1 MNEERLKELEAF
13 KAKLE
18 IQLNETVFLI
28 QGYKNAMENQQDDV
42 PEQVERSL
50 TQTKRKSQTP
60 RTEEW
65 LCLNDRALKNN

>member
-28 QGYKNAMENQQDDV
+28 QGYKNAMENSDDN
-42 PEQVERSL
+42 EAKADQESAGNA
-50 TQTKRKSQTP
+50 
-60 RTEEW
+60 E
-65 LCLNDRALKNN
+65 

>member
-42 PEQVERSL
+42 PEQVEKVWPK
-50 TQTKRKSQTP
+50 QKEKAKRP
-60 RTEEW
+60 ER
-65 LCLNDRALKNN
+65 KNGYA

>member
-28 QGYKNAMENQQDDV
+28 QGYKNAMETNEDV
-42 PEQVERSL
+42 PEQ
-50 TQTKRKSQTP
+50 QA
-60 RTEEW
+60 EEV
-65 LCLNDRALKNN
+65 

>member
-28 QGYKNAMENQQDDV
+28 QGYKNAIKNEDV
-42 PEQVERSL
+42 QESEVSE
-50 TQTKRKSQTP
+50 
-60 RTEEW
+60 
-65 LCLNDRALKNN
+65 

>member
-28 QGYKNAMENQQDDV
+28 QGYKNAMESNDV
-42 PEQVERSL
+42 SEQ
-50 TQTKRKSQTP
+50 
-60 RTEEW
+60 EE
-65 LCLNDRALKNN
+65 ASE

>member
-28 QGYKNAMENQQDDV
+28 QGYKNAMEKQQDDV
-42 PEQVERSL
+42 PEQVE
-50 TQTKRKSQTP
+50 
-60 RTEEW
+60 EV
-65 LCLNDRALKNN
+65 

>member
-1 MNEERLKELEAF
+1 MNEERLKDLEAF

-42 PEQVERSL
+42 PEQVE
-50 TQTKRKSQTP
+50 
-60 RTEEW
+60 EV
-65 LCLNDRALKNN
+65 

>member
-42 PEQVERSL
+42 PEQVE
-50 TQTKRKSQTP
+50 
-60 RTEEW
+60 EV
-65 LCLNDRALKNN
+65 